1 MTSQPTPDVT
11 PRRWTRI
18 SFRLGALLLGAVFLT
33 LVATFVSNFYFQS
46 IQRFQKV
53 VNEEAVPNMESAFNV
68 SLEGGQIVNA
78 VPSLTAVSDIE
89 ALETLKSQIDV
100 EQETFRNHLR
110 EVGRIGLSEE
120 SQDEL
125 NSNAEALLANIDTV
139 ENLVEE
145 RFTFDEKLAELSNEF
160 GNIEEKIRQDLAT
173 EIDEQ
178 TLFFS
183 MGYSEL
189 GQAPV
194 ARSEHFNQAEFNRY
208 RYLIELRRNAN
219 ISGQLL
225 SQALNVND
233 TPNLETLKDQFE
245 SSEFSIHRA
254 LKYLEDDK
262 IYEKVEPI
270 FGTLLDVGL
279 SEEGIFPVKSRLIQI
294 EVQIENLFTS
304 NRELGE
310 SVVSTIEEVVTKAK
324 TDADTATTSSANVVT
339 QGQVILVVLVV
350 ITAVGA
356 VLIAVTYINPK
367 ILKRLDLLS
376 RHMRVMAKGDFEE
389 KIEVDGKDEIADMQE
404 ALEVFR
410 RNSLEAQRLN
420 LVETLAEEL
429 SKKNEDLESAN
440 VELKHAQGQ
449 IVMREKLAALGELTA
464 GVAHE
469 IRNPMNFIKN
479 FSESSEDL
487 LEEMI
492 EEISEPDKR
501 DPPGSEMDM
510 GLIEEISEDLVSN
523 LKRIRQH
530 TTRAN
535 RIIDDML
542 KMGRDTQ
549 EFQPTDLNELLDE
562 HARLAFHSARAQ
574 DIEFQLDI
582 QYDLDNTVGD
592 VKVVPQDMGRL
603 FINLVAN
610 SGYACNEKLKTLLAE
625 DPNSD
630 YVPTLSIKTQRMG
643 DQIILTFKDNGTGIP
658 QDAIEKI
665 FNPFFTTKPT
675 DQGTGLGLSL
685 CNDIVRTHGG
695 EMRVFSE
702 DGEYTEMVIDLPEDP
717 AMFMEV

>member
-1 MTSQPTPDVT
+1 MNTQKPQDIA
-11 PRRWTRI
+11 PRRWNRI
-18 SFRLGALLLGAVFLT
+18 SFRLGALLSGAVLLT
-33 LVATFVSNFYFQS
+33 LIATFLSNFYFQS
-46 IQRFQKV
+46 IQRFQRV
-53 VNEEAVPNMESAFNV
+53 VNDEAVPNMEAAFNV
-68 SLEGGQIVNA
+68 SLEGGKIVDA
-78 VPSLTAVSDIE
+78 VPSLTAAPDVE
-89 ALETLKSQIDV
+89 ALGELKTLIDAQ
-100 EQETFRNHLR
+100 QETFQNQLG
-110 EVGRIGLSEE
+110 EVARIGLSEE

-125 NSNAEALLANIDTV
+125 NNKAEALLTNIDTV
-139 ENLVEE
+139 EDLVAE
-145 RFTFDEKLAELSNEF
+145 RFTFDEKLATLSNDF
-160 GNIEEKIRQDLAT
+160 NGIEEDIRGRLLTA
-173 EIDEQ
+173 IDQQ
-178 TLFFS
+178 TMFFQL
-183 MGYSEL
+183 GYLNLDE
-189 GQAPV
+189 PRV
-194 ARSEHFNQAEFNRY
+194 AVDEHFNQAEFNRF
-208 RYLIELRRNAN
+208 RYLIELRLNAMT
-219 ISGQLL
+219 SGQIL

-233 TPNLETLKDQFE
+233 IANLETLKDQFE

-254 LKYLEDDK
+254 LKYLEDDEM
-262 IYEKVEPI
+262 YSEVEPV
-270 FGTLLDVGL
+270 FATLLDVGL
-279 SEEGIFPVKSRLIQI
+279 SEQGIFPVKSRLIQI

-324 TDADTATTSSANVVT
+324 TDADTATKSSGDVVT

-350 ITAVGA
+350 VTAVGA

-389 KIEVDGKDEIADMQE
+389 KIKVDGRDEIADMQE

-492 EEISEPDKR
+492 EEISEPEKR

-582 QYDLDNTVGD
+582 QYDLDKTVGD

-610 SGYACNEKLKTLLAE
+610 SGYACNEKLKTLQAE
-625 DPNSD
+625 NPNTD
-630 YVPTLSIKTQRMG
+630 FVPTLSIKTQRMG

-658 QDAIEKI
+658 QESIEKI

>member
-1 MTSQPTPDVT
+1 
-11 PRRWTRI
+11 
-18 SFRLGALLLGAVFLT
+18 LGAVFLT
-33 LVATFVSNFYFQS
+33 LVATFVSNFFFQS

-53 VNEEAVPNMESAFNV
+53 VNEEAVPNMEAAFNV

-89 ALETLKSQIDV
+89 ALETLKSQIDE

-110 EVGRIGLSEE
+110 EVGRIGLSED

-145 RFTFDEKLAELSNEF
+145 RFTFDEKLVELSNEF
-160 GNIEEKIRQDLAT
+160 GNIEEQIRQDLAT

-183 MGYSEL
+183 IGYSEL

-262 IYEKVEPI
+262 IYEEAKQK

-294 EVQIENLFTS
+294 EVQIENLFSS

-324 TDADTATTSSANVVT
+324 SDADTATESSSNVVT

-356 VLIAVTYINPK
+356 LLIAVTYINPK

-582 QYDLDNTVGD
+582 QWDLDETVGK
-592 VKVVPQDMGRL
+592 VQVVPQDMGRL

-610 SGYACNEKLKTLLAE
+610 SGYACNEKRRTLLAE
-625 DPNSD
+625 NPSSD
-630 YVPTLSIKTQRMG
+630 YIPTLSIKTQRMG

>member
-1 MTSQPTPDVT
+1 M
-11 PRRWTRI
+11 
-18 SFRLGALLLGAVFLT
+18 GAVFLT

-110 EVGRIGLSEE
+110 EVGRIGLSED

-145 RFTFDEKLAELSNEF
+145 RFTFDEKLVELSNEF

-194 ARSEHFNQAEFNRY
+194 ARREHFNQAEFNRY

-245 SSEFSIHRA
+245 SSEFSIKRA
-254 LKYLEDDK
+254 LKYLEDDE
-262 IYEKVEPI
+262 IYEKVEPV

-294 EVQIENLFTS
+294 EVQIENLFSS

-324 TDADTATTSSANVVT
+324 SDADTATESSSNVVT

-356 VLIAVTYINPK
+356 LLIAVTYINPK

-582 QYDLDNTVGD
+582 QWDLDETVGK
-592 VKVVPQDMGRL
+592 VQVVPQDMGRL

-610 SGYACNEKLKTLLAE
+610 SGYACNEKRRTLLAE
-625 DPNSD
+625 NPSSD
-630 YVPTLSIKTQRMG
+630 YIPTLSIKTQRMG

>member
-1 MTSQPTPDVT
+1 M
-11 PRRWTRI
+11 
-18 SFRLGALLLGAVFLT
+18 GAVFLT

-110 EVGRIGLSEE
+110 EVGRIGLSED

-145 RFTFDEKLAELSNEF
+145 RFTFDERLVELSNEF

-245 SSEFSIHRA
+245 SSEFSILRA
-254 LKYLEDDK
+254 LKYLEDDE
-262 IYEKVEPI
+262 IYEEAKQK
-270 FGTLLDVGL
+270 FDTLLDVGL

-294 EVQIENLFTS
+294 EVQIENLFRS

-310 SVVSTIEEVVTKAK
+310 SVVSTIEEVVTQAKA
-324 TDADTATTSSANVVT
+324 DADTATESSANVVT

-389 KIEVDGKDEIADMQE
+389 KIKVDGKDEIADMQE

-574 DIEFQLDI
+574 DIEFQLDL
-582 QYDLDNTVGD
+582 QYDLDDTVGE

-630 YVPTLSIKTQRMG
+630 FVPTLSIKTQRMG

>member
-1 MTSQPTPDVT
+1 MNTQAPQDVA
-11 PRRWTRI
+11 PRRWNRI
-18 SFRLGALLLGAVFLT
+18 SFRLGALLSGAVLLT
-33 LVATFVSNFYFQS
+33 LIATFLSNFYFQS
-46 IQRFQKV
+46 IQRFQRI
-53 VNEEAVPNMESAFNV
+53 VNDEAVPNMEAAFNV
-68 SLEGGQIVNA
+68 SLEGGKIVDA
-78 VPSLTAVSDIE
+78 VPSLTAASDIE
-89 ALETLKSQIDV
+89 ALETLKTLIDA
-100 EQETFRNHLR
+100 QQQTFRDRLR
-110 EVGRIGLSEE
+110 AVARIGLSED
-120 SQDEL
+120 SQNEL
-125 NSNAEALLANIDTV
+125 NTKAEALLANIDTV

-145 RFTFDEKLAELSNEF
+145 RFTFDDKLATLSNEF
-160 GNIEEKIRQDLAT
+160 NGIEESIRQLLLTAIDQQTMFFLLGFSDL
-173 EIDEQ
+173 EQ
-178 TLFFS
+178 PQAS
-183 MGYSEL
+183 MDD
-189 GQAPV
+189 
-194 ARSEHFNQAEFNRY
+194 HFNQSEFNRF
-208 RYLIELRRNAN
+208 RYLIELRQNAM
-219 ISGQLL
+219 ISGQIL

-233 TPNLETLKDQFE
+233 IANLETLKDQFE
-245 SSEFSIHRA
+245 SSEFSIQRA
-254 LKYLEDDK
+254 LKYLEDDEL
-262 IYEKVEPI
+262 YAVVEPV
-270 FGTLLDVGL
+270 FVTLLDVGL
-279 SEEGIFPVKSRLIQI
+279 SEEGIFQVKSRLIQI
-294 EVQIENLFTS
+294 EVQIETLFAS

-324 TDADTATTSSANVVT
+324 ADADSATKSSADVVT

-389 KIEVDGKDEIADMQE
+389 KIKVDGKDEIADMQE

-440 VELKHAQGQ
+440 TELKHAQGQ

-492 EEISEPDKR
+492 EEISEPEKR

-542 KMGRDTQ
+542 KMGRDTE
-549 EFQPTDLNELLDE
+549 EFQATDLNELVDE

-574 DIEFQLDI
+574 NIDFQLDI
-582 QYDLDNTVGD
+582 QYDLDESVGE
-592 VKVVPQDMGRL
+592 VRVIPQDMGRM

-610 SGYACNEKLKTLLAE
+610 SGYACNEKLQKLQEE
-625 DPNSD
+625 DPNTD
-630 YVPTLSIKTQRMG
+630 YVPTMNIKTERMG

-658 QDAIEKI
+658 QNVIDKI

-695 EMRVFSE
+695 EMRVFSVE
-702 DGEYTEMVIDLPEDP
+702 GEGTEMVIDLPEDP

>member
-1 MTSQPTPDVT
+1 MDAQTTQDVA
-11 PRRWTRI
+11 PRRWNRI
-18 SFRLGALLLGAVFLT
+18 SFRLGALLLGAVLLT
-33 LVATFVSNFYFQS
+33 LIATFLSNFYFQS
-46 IQRFQKV
+46 IQRFQRI
-53 VNEEAVPNMESAFNV
+53 VNDEAVPNMEAAFNV
-68 SLEGGQIVNA
+68 SLEGGKIVDA
-78 VPSLTAVSDIE
+78 VPSLTAATDIN
-89 ALETLKSQIDV
+89 ALVALKTLIDAQ
-100 EQETFRNHLR
+100 QESFRNRLH
-110 EVGRIGLSEE
+110 EVARIGLSED
-120 SQDEL
+120 SQNEL
-125 NSNAEALLANIDTV
+125 NTKVDALLANIDTV

-145 RFTFDEKLAELSNEF
+145 RFTFDERLETLSNDF
-160 GNIEEKIRQDLAT
+160 SAIEESIRQLLMTA
-173 EIDEQ
+173 IDQ
-178 TLFFS
+178 QKMFFS
-183 MGYSEL
+183 LGYTEL
-189 GQAPV
+189 DQPQV
-194 ARSEHFNQAEFNRY
+194 PKSEHFNQAQFNRY
-208 RYLIELRRNAN
+208 RYLVELRSNAT

-225 SQALNVND
+225 SQALNVDD

-254 LKYLEDDK
+254 LKYLEDDE
-262 IYEKVEPI
+262 IYAVVEPV
-270 FGTLLDVGL
+270 FATLLDVGL
-279 SEEGIFPVKSRLIQI
+279 SEQGIFQVKSRLIQI
-294 EVQIENLFTS
+294 EVQIEALFTS

-310 SVVSTIEEVVTKAK
+310 AVVSTIEEVVTKAK
-324 TDADTATTSSANVVT
+324 ADANAATKSGADVVT

-367 ILKRLDLLS
+367 ILKRIDLLS

-389 KIEVDGKDEIADMQE
+389 EIKVDGKDEIADMQE

-487 LEEMI
+487 LDEML
-492 EEISEPDKR
+492 EEISEPEKR
-501 DPPGSEMDM
+501 DPPGSEMDLD
-510 GLIEEISEDLVSN
+510 LIEEISEDLTSN

-542 KMGRDTQ
+542 KMGRDTE

-574 DIEFQLDI
+574 SNDFQLDL
-582 QYDLDNTVGD
+582 QYDLDDTVGE
-592 VKVVPQDMGRL
+592 VRVIPQDMGRL

-610 SGYACNEKLKTLLAE
+610 SGYACNEKLQTILAE
-625 DPNSD
+625 DPKSNF
-630 YVPTLSIKTQRMG
+630 VPTLYIKTERMG
-643 DQIILTFKDNGTGIP
+643 DQIILTFRDNGTGIP
-658 QDAIEKI
+658 QDVIEKI

-695 EMRVFSE
+695 EMRVFSQE
-702 DGEYTEMVIDLPEDP
+702 GEGTEMVIDLPEDP

>member
-1 MTSQPTPDVT
+1 M
-11 PRRWTRI
+11 
-18 SFRLGALLLGAVFLT
+18 LGAVLLT
-33 LVATFVSNFYFQS
+33 LIATFLSNFYFQS
-46 IQRFQKV
+46 IQRFQRI
-53 VNEEAVPNMESAFNV
+53 VNDEAVPNMEAAFNV
-68 SLEGGQIVNA
+68 SLEGGKIVDA
-78 VPSLTAVSDIE
+78 VPSLTAASDIE
-89 ALETLKSQIDV
+89 SLETLKTLIDAQ
-100 EQETFRNHLR
+100 QETFRERLR
-110 EVGRIGLSEE
+110 AVARIGLSEE
-120 SQDEL
+120 SQNEL
-125 NSNAEALLANIDTV
+125 NTKAEALLANIDTV

-145 RFTFDEKLAELSNEF
+145 RFTFDEKLATLSNEF
-160 GNIEEKIRQDLAT
+160 NGIEESIRQLLLTA
-173 EIDEQ
+173 IDQQ
-178 TLFFS
+178 TMFFLL
-183 MGYSEL
+183 GYSDLDE
-189 GQAPV
+189 PRV
-194 ARSEHFNQAEFNRY
+194 STDEHFNQAQFNRF
-208 RYLIELRRNAN
+208 RYLIELRQNAM

-225 SQALNVND
+225 SQALNVYD
-233 TPNLETLKDQFE
+233 TANLETLKDQFE
-245 SSEFSIHRA
+245 SSEFSINRA
-254 LKYLEDDK
+254 LKYLEDDEL
-262 IYEKVEPI
+262 YAVVEPV
-270 FGTLLDVGL
+270 FATLLDVGL
-279 SEEGIFPVKSRLIQI
+279 SEEGIFLVKSRLIQI
-294 EVQIENLFTS
+294 EVQIETLFTS

-310 SVVSTIEEVVTKAK
+310 WVVSTIEEVVTKAK
-324 TDADTATTSSANVVT
+324 ADADAATKSSADVVT
-339 QGQVILVVLVV
+339 QGQVILVVLVI

-389 KIEVDGKDEIADMQE
+389 KIKVDGKDEIADMQE

-420 LVETLAEEL
+420 LVETLADEL

-440 VELKHAQGQ
+440 TELKHAQGQ

-487 LEEMI
+487 LEEML

-501 DPPGSEMDM
+501 DPPGSEMDK
-510 GLIEEISEDLVSN
+510 GLIEEISEDLISN

-542 KMGRDTQ
+542 KMGRDTE
-549 EFQPTDLNELLDE
+549 EFQPTNLNELVDE

-574 DIEFQLDI
+574 DIEFQLDL
-582 QYDLDNTVGD
+582 QYDLDDSVGE
-592 VKVVPQDMGRL
+592 VRVIPQDMGRL

-610 SGYACNEKLKTLLAE
+610 SGYACNEKRQSLLKE
-625 DPNSD
+625 DPNST
-630 YVPTLSIKTQRMG
+630 YVPTMNIKTEKMG

-658 QDAIEKI
+658 QDVIEKI

-695 EMRVFSE
+695 EMRVFSVE
-702 DGEYTEMVIDLPEDP
+702 GEGTEMVIDLPEDP

>member
-1 MTSQPTPDVT
+1 MNTQKPPDIA
-11 PRRWTRI
+11 PRRWNRI
-18 SFRLGALLLGAVFLT
+18 SFRLGALLSGAVLLT
-33 LVATFVSNFYFQS
+33 LIATFLSNFYFQS
-46 IQRFQKV
+46 IQRFQRV
-53 VNEEAVPNMESAFNV
+53 VNDEAVPNMEAAFNV
-68 SLEGGQIVNA
+68 SLEGGKIVDA
-78 VPSLTAVSDIE
+78 VPSLTAAPDVE
-89 ALETLKSQIDV
+89 ALGELKTLIDAQ
-100 EQETFRNHLR
+100 QETFRNQLG
-110 EVGRIGLSEE
+110 EVARIGLSEE

-125 NSNAEALLANIDTV
+125 NTKAEALLTNIDTV
-139 ENLVEE
+139 EDLVAE
-145 RFTFDEKLAELSNEF
+145 RFTFDEKLATLSNDF
-160 GNIEEKIRQDLAT
+160 NGIEEDIRGRLLTA
-173 EIDEQ
+173 IDQQ
-178 TLFFS
+178 TMFFQL
-183 MGYSEL
+183 GYLNLDE
-189 GQAPV
+189 PRV
-194 ARSEHFNQAEFNRY
+194 AVDEHFNQAEFNRF
-208 RYLIELRRNAN
+208 RYLIELRLNAMT
-219 ISGQLL
+219 SGQIL

-233 TPNLETLKDQFE
+233 IANLETLKDQFE

-254 LKYLEDDK
+254 LKYLEDDE
-262 IYEKVEPI
+262 IYAEVEPV
-270 FGTLLDVGL
+270 FATLLDVGL
-279 SEEGIFPVKSRLIQI
+279 SEQGIFPVKSRLIQI

-324 TDADTATTSSANVVT
+324 TDADTATKSSGDVVT

-350 ITAVGA
+350 VTAVGA

-389 KIEVDGKDEIADMQE
+389 KIKVDGRDEIADMQE

-492 EEISEPDKR
+492 EEISEPEKR

-582 QYDLDNTVGD
+582 QYDLDKTVGD

-610 SGYACNEKLKTLLAE
+610 SGYACNEKLKTLQAE
-625 DPNSD
+625 NPNTD
-630 YVPTLSIKTQRMG
+630 FVPTLSIKTQRMG

-658 QDAIEKI
+658 QESIEKI

>member
-1 MTSQPTPDVT
+1 M
-11 PRRWTRI
+11 
-18 SFRLGALLLGAVFLT
+18 GAVFLT

-78 VPSLTAVSDIE
+78 VPSLTSVSDIE
-89 ALETLKSQIDV
+89 ALETLKSQIDE

-145 RFTFDEKLAELSNEF
+145 RFTFDEKLVELSNEF
-160 GNIEEKIRQDLAT
+160 GSIEEKIRQDLAT

-183 MGYSEL
+183 MGYSES

-262 IYEKVEPI
+262 IYEEAKQK

-294 EVQIENLFTS
+294 EVQIENLFRS

-310 SVVSTIEEVVTKAK
+310 SVVSTIEEVVTQAKA
-324 TDADTATTSSANVVT
+324 DADTATESSANVVT

-389 KIEVDGKDEIADMQE
+389 KIKVDGKDEIADMQE

-420 LVETLAEEL
+420 LVETLADEL

-492 EEISEPDKR
+492 EEISEPEKR
-501 DPPGSEMDM
+501 DPPGSDMDM

-582 QYDLDNTVGD
+582 QWDLDETVGE
-592 VKVVPQDMGRL
+592 VQVVPQDMGRL

-610 SGYACNEKLKTLLAE
+610 SGYACNEKRRTLLAE
-625 DPNSD
+625 NPSSD
-630 YVPTLSIKTQRMG
+630 YIPTLSIKTQRMG

>member
-1 MTSQPTPDVT
+1 M
-11 PRRWTRI
+11 
-18 SFRLGALLLGAVFLT
+18 GAVFLT

-110 EVGRIGLSEE
+110 EVGRIGLSED
-120 SQDEL
+120 SQSEL

-145 RFTFDEKLAELSNEF
+145 RFTFDEKLVELSNEF
-160 GNIEEKIRQDLAT
+160 GNIEEQIRQDLAT

-194 ARSEHFNQAEFNRY
+194 ARSDHFNQAEFNRY

-245 SSEFSIHRA
+245 SSEFSILRA
-254 LKYLEDDK
+254 LKYLEDDE
-262 IYEKVEPI
+262 IYEEAKQK
-270 FGTLLDVGL
+270 FDTLLNVGL

-294 EVQIENLFTS
+294 EVQIENLFRS

-310 SVVSTIEEVVTKAK
+310 SVVSTIEEVVTQAKA
-324 TDADTATTSSANVVT
+324 DADTATESSANVVT

-389 KIEVDGKDEIADMQE
+389 KIKVDGKDEIADMQE

-574 DIEFQLDI
+574 DIEFQLDL
-582 QYDLDNTVGD
+582 QYDLDDTVGE

-630 YVPTLSIKTQRMG
+630 FVPTLSIKTQRMG

>member
-1 MTSQPTPDVT
+1 M
-11 PRRWTRI
+11 
-18 SFRLGALLLGAVFLT
+18 GAVFLT
-33 LVATFVSNFYFQS
+33 LVATFVSNFFFQS

-53 VNEEAVPNMESAFNV
+53 VNEEAVPNMEAAFNV

-89 ALETLKSQIDV
+89 ALETLKSQIDE

-110 EVGRIGLSEE
+110 EVGRIGLSED

-145 RFTFDEKLAELSNEF
+145 RFTFDEKLVELSNEF
-160 GNIEEKIRQDLAT
+160 GNIEEQIRQDLAT

-183 MGYSEL
+183 IGYSEL

-262 IYEKVEPI
+262 IYEEAKQK

-294 EVQIENLFTS
+294 EVQIENLFSS

-324 TDADTATTSSANVVT
+324 SDADTATESSSNVVT

-356 VLIAVTYINPK
+356 LLIAVTYINPK

-582 QYDLDNTVGD
+582 QWDLDETVGK
-592 VKVVPQDMGRL
+592 VQVVPQDMGRL

-610 SGYACNEKLKTLLAE
+610 SGYACNEKRRTLLAE
-625 DPNSD
+625 NPSSD
-630 YVPTLSIKTQRMG
+630 YIPTLSIKTQRMG

>member
-1 MTSQPTPDVT
+1 MNSQSSKEAT

-33 LVATFVSNFYFQS
+33 LIATFLSNFYFQS
-46 IQRFQKV
+46 IQRFQRV
-53 VNEEAVPNMESAFNV
+53 VNDEAVPNMEAAFNV
-68 SLEGGQIVNA
+68 SLEGGKVVDA
-78 VPSLTAVSDIE
+78 VPSLTAVSDIAGLE
-89 ALETLKSQIDV
+89 ALKPLIDA
-100 EQETFRNHLR
+100 QQQTFRDRLR
-110 EVGRIGLSEE
+110 EVAKIGLSED
-120 SQDEL
+120 SQNEL
-125 NSNAEALLANIDTV
+125 NSKAEALLTNIDTV

-145 RFTFDEKLAELSNEF
+145 RFTFEERSATLSKNFSE
-160 GNIEEKIRQDLAT
+160 IEESIRQLLMTA
-173 EIDEQ
+173 IDQQ
-178 TLFFS
+178 TMFFL

-189 GQAPV
+189 DQSQAL
-194 ARSEHFNQAEFNRY
+194 RSDHFNQEQFDRY
-208 RYLIELRRNAN
+208 RYLVELRRNAN

-254 LKYLEDDK
+254 LKYLENDE
-262 IYEKVEPI
+262 IYALVEPVFRI
-270 FGTLLDVGL
+270 LLDVGL
-279 SEEGIFPVKSRLIQI
+279 SDQGIFPVKSRLIQI
-294 EVQIENLFTS
+294 EVQIETLFRS
-304 NRELGE
+304 NVELGE
-310 SVVSTIEEVVTKAK
+310 AVVGTIEEVVTKAK
-324 TDADTATTSSANVVT
+324 ADADSATKSSADFVA

-350 ITAVGA
+350 VTAVGA
-356 VLIAVTYINPK
+356 LLIAVTYINPR
-367 ILKRLDLLS
+367 ILKRLDALS

-389 KIEVDGKDEIADMQE
+389 TIKVDGKDEIADMQE

-487 LEEMI
+487 LEEML
-492 EEISEPDKR
+492 EEISEPEKR
-501 DPPGSEMDM
+501 DPPGSDMDL
-510 GLIEEISEDLVSN
+510 GLVEEISDDLISN

-549 EFQPTDLNELLDE
+549 EFQATDLNELLDE
-562 HARLAFHSARAQ
+562 HARLAFHSAKAQ
-574 DIEFQLDI
+574 DIDFQLDI
-582 QYDLDNTVGD
+582 QWDLDKTIGEVR
-592 VKVVPQDMGRL
+592 VVPQDMGRI

-610 SGYACNEKLKTLLAE
+610 SGYACNEKLKTLKAE

-630 YVPTLSIKTQRMG
+630 YVPTLNIKTEKMG
-643 DQIILTFKDNGTGIP
+643 DQIILTFSDNGTGIP
-658 QDAIEKI
+658 QEAIEKI

-685 CNDIVRTHGG
+685 CNDVVRTHGG

-702 DGEYTEMVIDLPEDP
+702 DGEGTEMVIDLPEDP

>member
-1 MTSQPTPDVT
+1 M
-11 PRRWTRI
+11 
-18 SFRLGALLLGAVFLT
+18 GAVFLT

-110 EVGRIGLSEE
+110 EVGRIGLSED

-145 RFTFDEKLAELSNEF
+145 RFTFDEKLVELSNEF
-160 GNIEEKIRQDLAT
+160 GDIEEKIRQDLAT

-245 SSEFSIHRA
+245 SSEFSILRA
-254 LKYLEDDK
+254 LKYLEDDE
-262 IYEKVEPI
+262 IYEEAKQK
-270 FGTLLDVGL
+270 FDTLLDVGL

-294 EVQIENLFTS
+294 EVQIENLFRS

-310 SVVSTIEEVVTKAK
+310 SVVSTIEEVVTQAKA
-324 TDADTATTSSANVVT
+324 DADTATESSANVVT

-389 KIEVDGKDEIADMQE
+389 KIKVDGKDEIADMQE

-582 QYDLDNTVGD
+582 QYDLDDTVGE

-630 YVPTLSIKTQRMG
+630 FVPTLSIKTQRMG

>member
-1 MTSQPTPDVT
+1 
-11 PRRWTRI
+11 
-18 SFRLGALLLGAVFLT
+18 LGAVFLT

-110 EVGRIGLSEE
+110 EVGRIGLSED

-145 RFTFDEKLAELSNEF
+145 RFTFDEKLVELSNEF

-194 ARSEHFNQAEFNRY
+194 ARREHFNQAEFNRY

-245 SSEFSIHRA
+245 SSEFSIKRA
-254 LKYLEDDK
+254 LKYLEDDE
-262 IYEKVEPI
+262 IYEKVEPV

-294 EVQIENLFTS
+294 EVQIENLFSS

-324 TDADTATTSSANVVT
+324 SDADTATESSSNVVT

-356 VLIAVTYINPK
+356 LLIAVTYINPK

-582 QYDLDNTVGD
+582 QWDLDETVGK
-592 VKVVPQDMGRL
+592 VQVVPQDMGRL

-610 SGYACNEKLKTLLAE
+610 SGYACNEKRRTLLAE
-625 DPNSD
+625 NPSSD
-630 YVPTLSIKTQRMG
+630 YIPTLSIKTQRMG

>member
-1 MTSQPTPDVT
+1 M
-11 PRRWTRI
+11 
-18 SFRLGALLLGAVFLT
+18 GAVFLT

-110 EVGRIGLSEE
+110 EVGRIGLSED

-145 RFTFDEKLAELSNEF
+145 RFTFDERLVELSNEF
-160 GNIEEKIRQDLAT
+160 GNIEEQIRQDLAT

-245 SSEFSIHRA
+245 SSEFSILRA
-254 LKYLEDDK
+254 LKYLEDDE
-262 IYEKVEPI
+262 IYEEAKQK
-270 FGTLLDVGL
+270 FDTLLDVGL

-294 EVQIENLFTS
+294 EVQIENLFRS

-310 SVVSTIEEVVTKAK
+310 SVVSTIEEVVTQAKA
-324 TDADTATTSSANVVT
+324 DADTATESSANVVT

-389 KIEVDGKDEIADMQE
+389 KIKVDGKDEIADMQE

-574 DIEFQLDI
+574 DIEFQLDL
-582 QYDLDNTVGD
+582 QYDLDDTVGE

-630 YVPTLSIKTQRMG
+630 FVPTLSIKTQRMG

>member
-1 MTSQPTPDVT
+1 MTSQATPDVT

-53 VNEEAVPNMESAFNV
+53 VNDEAVPNMESAFNV

-89 ALETLKSQIDV
+89 ALETLKSQIDE

-110 EVGRIGLSEE
+110 EVARIGLSEE

-125 NSNAEALLANIDTV
+125 NSKAEALLTNIDTV

-145 RFTFDEKLAELSNEF
+145 RFTFDEMLVELSNEF
-160 GNIEEKIRQDLAT
+160 GNIEEEIRQDLAT

-194 ARSEHFNQAEFNRY
+194 ARSEHFNQTQFNRY

-254 LKYLEDDK
+254 LKYLEDDQ
-262 IYEKVEPI
+262 IYEEAKQK

-324 TDADTATTSSANVVT
+324 TDADTATRSSAEVVT

-389 KIEVDGKDEIADMQE
+389 KIKVDGKDEIADMQE

-501 DPPGSEMDM
+501 DPPGTEMDM

-549 EFQPTDLNELLDE
+549 EFQPTNLNDLLDE

-582 QYDLDNTVGD
+582 QYDLDNTVGE

-610 SGYACNEKLKTLLAE
+610 SGYACNEKLKTLQAE
-625 DPNSD
+625 DPNTE

-658 QDAIEKI
+658 QESIEKI

-675 DQGTGLGLSL
+675 DVGTGLGLSL

>member
-1 MTSQPTPDVT
+1 MTSQATTVES
-11 PRRWTRI
+11 PRLWTRI
-18 SFRLGALLLGAVFLT
+18 SFRLGALLLAAVFLT
-33 LVATFVSNFYFQS
+33 LVATFVSNFYFHS

-53 VNEEAVPNMESAFNV
+53 VNEEAVPNMESALNV
-68 SLEGGQIVNA
+68 SLEGVQIVNTL
-78 VPSLTAVSDIE
+78 PILESVSDIE
-89 ALETLKSQIDV
+89 ELKTFKAQIDV

-110 EVGRIGLSEE
+110 EVARIGLSEE
-120 SQDEL
+120 SHDEL
-125 NSNAEALLANIDTV
+125 IANAEALLTNIDTV
-139 ENLVEE
+139 ESLVEE
-145 RFTFDEKLAELSNEF
+145 RFTFDAKLAELSDEF
-160 GNIEEKIRQDLAT
+160 GSTEEEIRQDLAT
-173 EIDEQ
+173 EIDQQ

-183 MGYSEL
+183 MGYSSL
-189 GQAPV
+189 DQAPV
-194 ARSEHFNQAEFNRY
+194 ARSEHFTQAQFNRY

-225 SQALNVND
+225 AQALNVND
-233 TPNLETLKDQFE
+233 TPTLETLKDQFE
-245 SSEFSIHRA
+245 SSEFSIYRA
-254 LKYLEDDK
+254 LKYLEDDEL
-262 IYEKVEPI
+262 YEEAKQK
-270 FGTLLDVGL
+270 FDTLLEIGL
-279 SEEGIFPVKSRLIQI
+279 SEEGIFRVKSRLIQI
-294 EVQIENLFTS
+294 EVQIVNLFVT

-310 SVVSTIEEVVTKAK
+310 SVVNTIEQVVTTAKA
-324 TDADTATTSSANVVT
+324 DADTATKSSASVVT
-339 QGQVILVVLVV
+339 QGQIILIVLVGL
-350 ITAVGA
+350 TAIGA
-356 VLIAVTYINPK
+356 VLTAVTYINPK

-376 RHMRVMAKGDFEE
+376 RQMRVMAKGELEE
-389 KIEVDGKDEIADMQE
+389 KIEIDGKDEIANMQE

-420 LVETLAEEL
+420 LVEALAEEL
-429 SKKNEDLESAN
+429 SAKNDDLESTN

-487 LEEMI
+487 LEEII
-492 EEISEPDKR
+492 EEITEPEKR

-523 LKRIRQH
+523 LKRIRLH

-549 EFQPTDLNELLDE
+549 EFQKANLNELLDE

-574 DIEFQLDI
+574 DIEFQLVI
-582 QYDLDNTVGD
+582 QWDLDDNVGE
-592 VKVVPQDMGRL
+592 VRVVPQDMGRL
-603 FINLVAN
+603 FINLVTN
-610 SGYACNEKLKTLLAE
+610 SGYACNEKRRKLLE
-625 DPNSD
+625 ENPDSD
-630 YVPTLSIKTQRMG
+630 YVPTLSIRTQRMG

-658 QDAIEKI
+658 NELIEKI

-685 CNDIVRTHGG
+685 CNDIVCTHGG

>member
-1 MTSQPTPDVT
+1 M
-11 PRRWTRI
+11 
-18 SFRLGALLLGAVFLT
+18 GAVFLT

-89 ALETLKSQIDV
+89 ALETLKSQIDE

-145 RFTFDEKLAELSNEF
+145 RFTFDEKLVELSNEF

-245 SSEFSIHRA
+245 SSEFSIKRA
-254 LKYLEDDK
+254 LKYLEDDE
-262 IYEKVEPI
+262 IYEKVEPV

-294 EVQIENLFTS
+294 EVQIENLFRS

-310 SVVSTIEEVVTKAK
+310 SVVSTIEEVVTQAKA
-324 TDADTATTSSANVVT
+324 DADTATESSANVVT

-389 KIEVDGKDEIADMQE
+389 KIRVDGKDEIADMQE

-610 SGYACNEKLKTLLAE
+610 SGYACNEKLKNLQTE
-625 DPNSD
+625 DPNTD
-630 YVPTLSIKTQRMG
+630 YIPTLSIKTQRMG

>member
-1 MTSQPTPDVT
+1 MNSPTSQDIA
-11 PRRWTRI
+11 PRRWNRI
-18 SFRLGALLLGAVFLT
+18 SFRLGALLLGAVILT
-33 LVATFVSNFYFQS
+33 LIATFLSNFYFQS
-46 IQRFQKV
+46 IQRFQRF
-53 VNEEAVPNMESAFNV
+53 VNEDAVPNMEAAFNV
-68 SLEGGQIVNA
+68 SLEGGKVVDA
-78 VPSLTAVSDIE
+78 VPSLTAVADME
-89 ALETLKSQIDV
+89 ALEALKSRIDV
-100 EQETFRNHLR
+100 QQEAFRDHLR
-110 EVGRIGLSEE
+110 EVARIGLSTE
-120 SQDEL
+120 SQNEL
-125 NSNAEALLANIDTV
+125 NDKAEALLTNIDTV
-139 ENLVEE
+139 EDLVAE
-145 RFTFDEKLAELSNEF
+145 RFTFNARLATLSNEF
-160 GNIEEKIRQDLAT
+160 SGIEETIRQLLLTA
-173 EIDEQ
+173 IDQQ
-178 TLFFS
+178 TMFFLL
-183 MGYSEL
+183 GYSDLNEL
-189 GQAPV
+189 RAS
-194 ARSEHFNQAEFNRY
+194 RDEHFNPTQFNRF
-208 RYLIELRRNAN
+208 RYLIELRQNAM
-219 ISGQLL
+219 ISGQIL
-225 SQALNVND
+225 SQALNVDD

-254 LKYLEDDK
+254 LKYLEND
-262 IYEKVEPI
+262 EMFTVVEPV
-270 FGTLLDVGL
+270 FATLLDVGL
-279 SEEGIFPVKSRLIQI
+279 SEQGIFPVKSRLIQI
-294 EVQIENLFTS
+294 EVQIETLFTS

-310 SVVSTIEEVVTKAK
+310 AVVTTIEEVVTKAK
-324 TDADTATTSSANVVT
+324 ADADTATKSSADVVT

-356 VLIAVTYINPK
+356 ILIAVTYINPK

-389 KIEVDGKDEIADMQE
+389 KITVDGKDEIADMQE

-492 EEISEPDKR
+492 EEISEPEKR
-501 DPPGSEMDM
+501 DPPGSEMDL
-510 GLIEEISEDLVSN
+510 GLVEEISEDLISN

-549 EFQPTDLNELLDE
+549 EFQPTDLNELIDE

-582 QYDLDNTVGD
+582 QWDLDKTIGEVRI
-592 VKVVPQDMGRL
+592 VPQDMGRL

-625 DPNSD
+625 DSNSD
-630 YVPTLSIKTQRMG
+630 YVPTLSIKTKKMG

-658 QDAIEKI
+658 QESIEKI

-702 DGEYTEMVIDLPEDP
+702 DGEYTEMVIDLPDDP

>member
-1 MTSQPTPDVT
+1 M
-11 PRRWTRI
+11 
-18 SFRLGALLLGAVFLT
+18 GAVFLT

>member
-1 MTSQPTPDVT
+1 M
-11 PRRWTRI
+11 
-18 SFRLGALLLGAVFLT
+18 GAVLLT
-33 LVATFVSNFYFQS
+33 LIATFLSNFYFQS
-46 IQRFQKV
+46 IQRFQRI
-53 VNEEAVPNMESAFNV
+53 VNDEAVPNMEAAFNV
-68 SLEGGQIVNA
+68 SLEGGKIVDA
-78 VPSLTAVSDIE
+78 VPSLTAASDID
-89 ALETLKSQIDV
+89 ALGELKPLIDV
-100 EQETFRNHLR
+100 QQETFRDQLSA
-110 EVGRIGLSEE
+110 VARIGLSED
-120 SQDEL
+120 SQNEL
-125 NSNAEALLANIDTV
+125 NTKAEALLANIDTV

-145 RFTFDEKLAELSNEF
+145 RFAFDEKLATLSNEF
-160 GNIEEKIRQDLAT
+160 NGIEESIRQLLLTA
-173 EIDEQ
+173 IDQQ
-178 TLFFS
+178 TMFFLL
-183 MGYSEL
+183 GYSDLEIP
-189 GQAPV
+189 QV
-194 ARSEHFNQAEFNRY
+194 STDEHFNQAQFNRF
-208 RYLIELRRNAN
+208 RYLIELRLNAM
-219 ISGQLL
+219 ISGQIL

-233 TPNLETLKDQFE
+233 TANLETLKDQFE
-245 SSEFSIHRA
+245 SSEFSINRA
-254 LKYLEDDK
+254 LKYLEDDEV
-262 IYEKVEPI
+262 YTVVEPV
-270 FGTLLDVGL
+270 FATLLDVGL

-294 EVQIENLFTS
+294 EVQIETLFAS
-304 NRELGE
+304 SRELGE
-310 SVVSTIEEVVTKAK
+310 SVVSTIEAVVTKAK
-324 TDADTATTSSANVVT
+324 ADADAATKSSADVVT

-389 KIEVDGKDEIADMQE
+389 KIKVDGKDEIADMQE

-487 LEEMI
+487 LEEML
-492 EEISEPDKR
+492 EEISEPEKR

-510 GLIEEISEDLVSN
+510 GLIEEISEDLISN

-542 KMGRDTQ
+542 KMGRDTE
-549 EFQPTDLNELLDE
+549 EFQATDLNELVDE

-574 DIEFQLDI
+574 NIEFQLDL
-582 QYDLDNTVGD
+582 QYDLDDDVGE
-592 VKVVPQDMGRL
+592 VRVIPQDMGRL

-610 SGYACNEKLKTLLAE
+610 SGYACNEKLQKLLEE
-625 DPNSD
+625 DPKTD
-630 YVPTLSIKTQRMG
+630 YVPTMNIKTERMG

-658 QDAIEKI
+658 QNVIEKI

-695 EMRVFSE
+695 EMRVFSVE
-702 DGEYTEMVIDLPEDP
+702 GEGTEMVIDLPEDP

>member
-1 MTSQPTPDVT
+1 MTSQATPDVT

-46 IQRFQKV
+46 IQRFQRV
-53 VNEEAVPNMESAFNV
+53 VNEEAVPNMEAAFNV
-68 SLEGGQIVNA
+68 SLEGGKIVNA

-89 ALETLKSQIDV
+89 ALETLKTQIDV
-100 EQETFRNHLR
+100 QQKTFRTHLL
-110 EVGRIGLSEE
+110 EVARLGLSEDN
-120 SQDEL
+120 QNEL
-125 NSNAEALLANIDTV
+125 NTNSHALLTNIDTV
-139 ENLVEE
+139 ESLVEE
-145 RFTFDEKLAELSNEF
+145 RFTFDEKLADLSSEF
-160 GNIEEKIRQDLAT
+160 GNIEESIRQLLMT
-173 EIDEQ
+173 KIDQQ

-189 GQAPV
+189 DQAPV
-194 ARSEHFNQAEFNRY
+194 ARREHFNQAQFNRY

-245 SSEFSIHRA
+245 SSEFSIQRA
-254 LKYLEDDK
+254 LKYLEDDE
-262 IYEKVEPI
+262 IYEVAEPV

-294 EVQIENLFTS
+294 EVQIEALFRS

-310 SVVSTIEEVVTKAK
+310 AVVSTIEEVVTKAK
-324 TDADTATTSSANVVT
+324 ADADAAAKSSADVVT

-356 VLIAVTYINPK
+356 LLIAVTYINPK
-367 ILKRLDLLS
+367 ILKRLDLLA
-376 RHMRVMAKGDFEE
+376 RHMRVMARGDFEE
-389 KIEVDGKDEIADMQE
+389 KIKVDGKDEIADMQE

-440 VELKHAQGQ
+440 VELKHAQDQ

-487 LEEMI
+487 LEEML
-492 EEISEPDKR
+492 EEISEPEKR
-501 DPPGSEMDM
+501 DPPGSEMDL
-510 GLIEEISEDLVSN
+510 GLIEEISEDLISN

-549 EFQPTDLNELLDE
+549 EFQSTNLNELLDE

-582 QYDLDNTVGD
+582 QWDLDETVGD
-592 VKVVPQDMGRL
+592 VRVVPQDMGRL

-610 SGYACNEKLKTLLAE
+610 SGYACNEKRRMLLVE
-625 DPNSD
+625 NPNSD
-630 YVPTLSIKTQRMG
+630 YVPTLSIKTEKMG

-658 QDAIEKI
+658 QDSIEKI

-675 DQGTGLGLSL
+675 NQGTGLGLTL

>member
-501 DPPGSEMDM
+501 DPPRSEFDM

>member
-1 MTSQPTPDVT
+1 MTTPSSTDVK

-33 LVATFVSNFYFQS
+33 LVTSLLSNLYFQS
-46 IQRFQKV
+46 IQRFQRV
-53 VNEEAVPNMESAFNV
+53 VNEDAVPNMEAAFNV
-68 SLEGGQIVNA
+68 SLEGGKIVDI

-89 ALETLKSQIDV
+89 ALEALKSVVDV
-100 EQETFRNHLR
+100 QKEAFTEHLQE
-110 EVGRIGLSEE
+110 VSRIGLSDA
-120 SQDEL
+120 SQFKL
-125 NSNAEALLANIDTV
+125 HSNAEALLTNIETV

-145 RFTFDEKLAELSNEF
+145 RFTFDE
-160 GNIEEKIRQDLAT
+160 RLAT
-173 EIDEQ
+173 LSQEFSAIQESIGQILMNAIDRQ
-178 TLFFS
+178 TMYFVL
-183 MGYSEL
+183 GYSEL
-189 GQAPV
+189 NEPQA
-194 ARSEHFNQAEFNRY
+194 ARNEHFNQEQFNRY
-208 RYLIELRRNAN
+208 RYLVELQRNATV
-219 ISGQLL
+219 SGQLL
-225 SQALNVND
+225 SQALNVID

-245 SSEFSIHRA
+245 SGEFSIHRA
-254 LKYLEDDK
+254 LKYLENDE
-262 IYEKVEPI
+262 IYSLVEPV

-279 SEEGIFPVKSRLIQI
+279 SEQGIFQVKSRLIQI
-294 EVQIENLFTS
+294 EVQIETLFQS

-310 SVVSTIEEVVTKAK
+310 AVVNTIEEVVTKAK
-324 TDADTATTSSANVVT
+324 TDAEDATKSSANVVT
-339 QGQVILVVLVV
+339 QGQVILVILVV

-356 VLIAVTYINPK
+356 LLIAITYINPR
-367 ILKRLDLLS
+367 ILKRLDTLS
-376 RHMRVMAKGDFEE
+376 RHMRVMARGNFEE
-389 KIEVDGKDEIADMQE
+389 TINVDGKDEIADMQE

-487 LEEMI
+487 LEEML
-492 EEISEPDKR
+492 EEISEPEKR
-501 DPPGSEMDM
+501 DPPGSEMDL
-510 GLIEEISEDLVSN
+510 GLIEEISEDLISN

-530 TTRAN
+530 TKRAN

-549 EFQPTDLNELLDE
+549 EFQPTDLNELIDE

-574 DIEFQLDI
+574 DIDFQLDI
-582 QYDLDNTVGD
+582 QWDLDKTIGEVR
-592 VKVVPQDMGRL
+592 VVPQDMGRL

-610 SGYACNEKLKTLLAE
+610 SGYACNEKKKKLLLE
-625 DPNSD
+625 DPNSQ
-630 YVPTLSIKTQRMG
+630 YVPTLNVKTEKMG

-658 QDAIEKI
+658 QESIEKI

>member
-110 EVGRIGLSEE
+110 EVGRIGLSED

-145 RFTFDEKLAELSNEF
+145 RFTFDERLVELSNEF
-160 GNIEEKIRQDLAT
+160 GDIEEKIRQDLAT

-245 SSEFSIHRA
+245 SSEFSILRA
-254 LKYLEDDK
+254 LKYLEDDE
-262 IYEKVEPI
+262 IYEEAKQK
-270 FGTLLDVGL
+270 FDTLLDVGL

-294 EVQIENLFTS
+294 EVQIENLFRS

-310 SVVSTIEEVVTKAK
+310 SVVSTIEEVVTQAKA
-324 TDADTATTSSANVVT
+324 DADTATESSANVVT

-389 KIEVDGKDEIADMQE
+389 KIKVDGKDEIADMQE

-574 DIEFQLDI
+574 DIEFQLDL
-582 QYDLDNTVGD
+582 QYDLDDTVGE

-630 YVPTLSIKTQRMG
+630 FVPTLSIKTQRMG